1 MKIDNNYT
9 NPLQSQRSENTQA
22 VERAQRQNSEGV
34 SQAQTPQRDR
44 LEISDRA
51 RTLSKARQAFDEAP
65 EVNSKRVEELKETIR
80 QGSYQVPYNDLATKM
95 VGNIDVKG

>member
-22 VERAQRQNSEGV
+22 VEKAQRQASEGV
-34 SQAQTPQRDR
+34 NKAATPQRDR

-51 RTLSKARQAFDEAP
+51 RTLSKARQALDETP
-65 EVNSKRVEELKETIR
+65 DVRSEKVEGLKESIR
-80 QGSYQVPYNDLATKM
+80 QGNYQVPYNDLATKM